1 MLLIDGLGLGVNWQ
15 RFLSETLN
23 PIVAPPPPPPPPP
36 KKDDPAA
43 GPANPSAAPPIPVT
57 ASLATDPSKPTNAEI
72 QSATS
77 LIQSMAAQYT
87 APPPDITVEND
98 KTRAVQKAIQ
108 DAQTKYD
115 NASQTLQ
122 GAQNVLHLVNRDP
135 ESTADDRKT
144 AQADYAK
151 ARTTAD
157 TAQRELNVT
166 TDAGYMILYG
176 EQANADMPAGMKID
190 DSGKVTDPGDAQHAA
205 DQQFKTLLDAFPDH
219 ANDPNWVPQPGD
231 CKNPLQI
238 RLYDNWQTASAKA
251 AVGAS
256 KYFAD
261 VANSN
266 LAYTQFQSYLAD
278 PDYKAALDAGVG
290 RLNDALQPL
299 ELQVTMPDAPA
310 SQDAAQQAVT
320 SAAKDA
326 NYADAAYGAANDS
339 LALTNAQQRYDS
351 ASGKEGPTVVVANEV
366 SDAKT
371 ALARAQTAANTSGGY
386 LQMLSAQRQ
395 VDTLQ
400 ADYTKKQDASSAW
413 HKDNPH
419 AMIKDPQ
426 VDLDLGDAYAKL
438 DQAKQQASIAHD
450 GFVVAYGASLAQQYD
465 DQASQLK
472 ARVNAQ
478 SIFTKPT
485 LQTPLLTPSLSTANG
500 LPGVPASSLSTATSA
515 APTGTPTLP
524 SASPQA
530 SPTLPGSNGAS
541 SLPAS
546 PLLDRPFLLPQSS
559 GPTAAQ
565 AGPTMLDVKRMQ
577 TVAGAIRAAD
587 SRMSDSVNERA
598 TQLALSQ
605 AHIKQTQAKSTLESV
620 QKKYDDWA
628 AANPPPMRFRTVS
641 GDDMIP
647 APSAPRPNLY
657 QDELDKAKAAVT
669 QADNAVQ
676 RLQLLSETSHQQVLM
691 DGFDAGLDERLRY
704 AAPGSDA
711 ENDYKKAL
719 HDFYEAH
726 RGELSNSLLDA
737 ASASTN
743 NGGTIAFG
751 KLTDNAQR
759 NLIGVALGMQPDVQ
773 NDAASSDGSDP
784 VSPTKDD
791 VARYTDKDKLKTIN
805 SVRDKLL
812 SIGGGA
818 TTQVSVLPMVYA
830 AKDAGMTTSALFK
843 VSGKDGTQYVDETA
857 SNYDD
862 INDYIDNNELSTDG
876 TVDIATGHNADGTL
890 QLVSKAAHHESG
902 FDSFLNTLTST
913 GLNIGMMVGGM
924 ALEGLGTLLDGTG
937 IGAIVGVP
945 LNILGA
951 GMMYTAIGATM
962 TSAGLDLANRADHGR
977 SLNPFTDPGARADF
991 INLVPMGAAGAAKL
1005 AGSKLFTRAVTA
1017 LTRTPKV
1024 ASVLATG
1031 ARTTAVVTGVGGAVE
1046 AFGEAGYEYFV
1057 TGDKKAAGEQLK
1069 SGITNVALMAAGGL
1083 KERAVTSVRTRIGQP
1098 VPIRGAD
1105 GKTVSVDSQ
1114 TIGRILNSGDASSL
1128 AAGRTRVTLDGEA
1141 VKVSPDGTLRVGDKV
1156 LTYDNTPIRVLDRAS
1171 AKRLPPGKSVVLG
1184 EDGTLSVVSVSPK
1197 AWTNGTR
1204 VDDVAGTGERMSFG
1218 PDGEMSVTPKIV
1230 AKTPLDVLQHVLD
1243 QASDAYRQTVAGAQA
1258 PRRLAQTAAEGEA
1271 ASVSADARSTRR
1283 TSEEHARVQQ
1293 QRDETDAES
1302 STTASTNRRSADTQS
1317 MRWRPVAADE
1327 PAGPGTR
1334 AKPDGTP
1341 PRVNAKVVDLTDDA
1355 PVARAAT
1362 SDPAGIAVPRGPNAE
1377 PMEIG
1382 DRTVYVVRSGAT
1394 PDAPGARPSSPR
1406 PQDLA
1411 EPVIVVAGEHD
1422 AALAPELA
1430 NRWQKPVYAAAPDA
1444 FGADGQLRAGA
1455 RVLRFD
1461 PAPETVAAHEA
1472 GLPAG
1477 IAPDEAPPAAP
1488 RAAADD
1494 TVIVLAG
1501 KRGPNEPAMP
1511 RTAAPP
1517 EPVNALD
1524 GVFSAPNRVLVLV
1537 KPEHAGTP
1545 ERMAE
1550 RETAAANR
1558 GARALDDADGQADR
1572 APTGGERRTAA
1583 NDDIG
1588 LAAAHP
1594 ETTETAPPD
1603 AGAAKPGWVTRM
1615 QMRFGGAALPEAA
1628 QALAMQSGTLATQ
1641 LRMLQDAGWRVTLGK
1656 RGGGSR
1662 IDPRKRRVTIDG
1674 ALQHPGSI
1682 TYTLAHEAR
1691 HAVEAMAGVLNLDY
1705 GNRSRFTRK
1714 ALEAEARAQIN
1725 AFEARYEIELA
1736 GGGDIA
1742 AHVRLP
1748 DAIEREGAAWRAPS
1762 RDYAGTVGR
1771 LVDAF
1776 ADAPVSGRD
1785 GETYR
1790 DFYDDVWSR
1799 QKRRGGIPR
1808 RMPAPQTHETGDV
1821 PHGVRS
1827 FDERVAWSR
1836 AHAEYA
1842 SPFGDGPVPAAADLQ
1857 AARSRHFTM
1866 LEDEGV
1872 LMLHADTLPDGTL
1885 LAGGR
1890 PAGVHEYAL
1899 DQAPSFLVKDGY
1911 SIVLSAKHGGEA
1923 AAAGLANLWQRPVYA
1938 PPPHAVGEHAAL
1950 LDTGAFRRYDPAPA
1964 APHDLGQLAAD
1975 AEGVH
1980 LESNPAARIDVERHV
1995 GELLGAGAEKT
2006 VFALG
2011 HDAALAVYDNG
2022 PHTSEARQIE
2032 AAIDESI
2039 ALDDLASYGLKTVTM
2054 DGPFSALNRVAVLY
2068 RPLGVFHSFGFET
2081 GALPRVVSRAALEH
2095 IRQIREVVE
2104 RTGIGFDLQG
2114 LFTRGGDFLLSD
2126 PGAIGM
2132 GAGEHFTTLQRLA
2145 VIERALTQGLE
2156 RGHVELAH
2164 PRLAET
2170 PPPDAFV
2177 QKPSVITRVRM
2188 RFGGAPLPK
2197 EAYRLIDAS
2206 SLLSQQLRLGADAGW
2221 KVVRGKPGGGSK
2233 IDTRRRRVTIDGG
2246 LQSTGSM
2253 VYVLAHEARH
2263 ALEAATGT
2271 LGLDYGST
2279 QRYVR
2284 SALLAEARAQ
2294 VNAFAVRDEIR
2305 ANLGID
2311 IGRHVALPDAIANEY
2326 GRARAG
2332 DAASLAR
2339 LADAFE
2345 HSPTSLDGG
2354 VTYGELYRRQA
2365 QAAQRA
2371 GVTMPAP
2378 RETAATLAEE
2388 TAWSRARAVKASPFD
2403 GKPVAGVDALTLD
2416 RSGPLSYDRD
2426 GRIVIVHGVTD
2437 AQGRLVDPDGRPY
2450 TPVEVTLAH
2459 RSVLGLPGSSVILSA
2474 RNGRDAAAWL
2484 ANVWQRPVYAPPTI
2498 AVGLGAEARLSHT
2511 NAWLR
2516 YDPAPHQRP
2525 DLGALDVDGNGVH
2538 ASGDPAARVPVE
2550 RFTGAA
2556 TGAGIEKTVFEL
2568 GRRNAIGLYEGTDN
2582 RAILGHIESIRLEQ
2596 EGLAALRAH
2605 GLRTL
2610 TVGGPF
2616 AAFDRVAVMY
2626 APFASLSSHDVM
2638 AGMLPSRVT
2647 RDAFAQLDRARD
2659 ITAQH
2664 RLYYDFEGVFDA
2676 HGDFYL
2682 SDPSTVMTDA
2692 PKLNVEGI
2700 VREIGTLR
2708 VMLEDGIARGAIEL
2722 AHPGITEHLPPDAF
2736 VQKPSVITRIRM
2748 RFGGAP
2754 LPKAAH
2760 ALVDRSSLLR
2770 QQVALAG
2777 EAGWKI
2783 VVGRPGRGSRI
2794 DTAKQRIVLDGQFHG
2809 AGTLVY
2815 TLAHEAQHA
2824 VETITRR
2831 LALDRSSPDALTD
2844 SALMAEARAQAN
2856 AFAVRREILDDG
2868 GIDIARDARLPDTIA
2883 READHVMP
2891 GDEAGLRRLA
2901 TAFGDVAPSVPGH
2914 ATYRAY
2920 YASQADAMH
2929 ALGVPREM
2937 PAPAPQPGS
2946 NAPVPAAAADAARRQ
2961 HALDHLA
2968 SHGKRDLIRIDG
2980 SQLASLQQMKD
2991 AFGTNAHVLIAEHE
3005 ARPDASI
3012 DARHAQPKFVASM
3025 RTDEHGT
3032 FVDKASADPAVS
3044 IPDAVYRA
3052 LKDNGSAER
3061 ADVDFY
3067 VSPVPLAE
3075 LREYGGAARITARSD
3090 GRTWEAEQAAAT
3102 PDADVVTTLKS
3113 LADAPRFRRPKQAAK
3128 AAGDGATLYAIDK
3141 ETGKVLG
3148 YATRN
3153 AAHDWTYHESTSL
3166 GDATIAPRDLGA
3178 AFRRRARNLSGG
3190 RRGVRFVVTD
3200 VAHDTV
3206 ERYGG
3211 FAPAEMRKALGDEK
3225 PPTQKL
3231 GTRVQRGLAKA
3242 DPGVR
3247 RKIAEIEGADSP
3259 FLPPKLVPD
3268 SKQLAIDFSGAN
3280 TLHLM
3285 RALELKALGG
3295 DHYVYVYET
3304 DHPVAES
3311 LHTRRG
3317 IIAIHDGNALWYD
3330 NAEQLR
3336 DHPDAGR
3343 PLDEMP
3349 LGRGP
3354 FGANQHFLLSTLA
3367 PEAFDPRATATQKAA
3382 LAQRLTQLLDEKSY
3396 FDALPQKFDLATR
3409 WIRTQIAGQIDRV
3422 KAAQAD
3428 LAAAQQAA
3436 QPAGGGASGATGPA
3450 SRVRNALRGK
3460 GGRRNRRAANAANAS
3475 NAPKPP
3481 KTPAAKPLTLRPYQP
3496 SLGSSTVAEW
3506 VMRYGAAKV
3515 ADWFPTIDRVKAV
3528 TARKNQPDAGGLAL
3542 TDEPQTILADAP
3554 MLKALGIPIG
3564 LAREVSSMPSRGPV
3578 ADPGGDH
3585 NRFVKWMQAY
3595 ATRHSAARMI
3605 DKRAIQAFVRAPA
3618 EIQDRVALMA
3628 RAFNL
3633 RDDPALAVRYV
3644 EQYGGAMPVV
3654 SIPVDPHT
3662 LAAARGGKH
3671 DPAFIRR
3678 ARQFGSPIGARYNE
3692 ADATIT
3698 REAPDGTTRTL
3709 ELDDIAHLHKWLTAA
3724 SRHGFQLRL
3733 EAASGRPL
3741 VSADDRRTI
3750 AGTNDSYAE
3759 YTRLM
3764 TSFET
3769 WSHDHAGEPAPNVML
3784 SFHGWDAVLE
3794 PVPGAGHV
3802 ELLDAL
3808 LDRKAIDWLH
3818 VGLSYGTHGADFIAN
3833 QDLTRAL
3840 AERIVD
3846 YYQTDRH
3853 GKFARLH
3860 GADALTRVFEPV
3872 SPEAFANQQQ
3882 VLFAEIARIGK
3893 SKGLSDDALATL
3905 RGELYERNT
3914 TALVNQARKAT
3925 IEHAMTQWAS
3935 ADHPPATRTEKLAR
3949 RFGERWLAEAG
3960 GRAPARG
3967 TVVSTAD
3974 PAGPLPDSRA
3984 YWQSVVER
3992 EALKNDPSKPISVG
4006 RQIAA
4011 NPKQAKMIEELQ
4023 ALAQINAL
4031 RVHRPSFRKAE
4042 LWKSI
4047 GFSSLVTGAG
4057 ALVIADTL
4065 GATHVLRQDML
4076 SSATSSFLLGS
4087 RLGRVFQVMHQGAVR
4102 SLQAGD
4108 PKAAQAVLTRL
4119 EVTLSRQLRSGAH
4132 DYGQNR
4138 RAQLEQI
4145 SNEARTL
4152 AAQYVELNRVG
4163 LMSFDDATTHIKALA
4178 ADVLAQM
4185 QGTVGGTSLQQLHTG
4200 NPRHLFGIAGRAGA
4214 AITSTA
4220 TLAVGISG
4228 VVHAHGAFDLAYGSA
4243 AIASGAFGATYAGLV
4258 YTIGAHRVNADK
4270 RSRIVRFTDSA
4281 SDFMAVAY
4289 GGLGTG
4295 VQWSGGHYDLAIAT
4309 GVSTAL
4315 LLGGRLN
4322 THFPNA
4328 TPLIKKIPT
4337 AVVLIPVGAFA
4348 YKLIEGLLTTFFG
4361 SGSGS
4366 SNQSNSSNSSQ
4377 SNLAPG
4383 ASPSASASRS
4393 ASPSASAAP
4402 SASASASPS
4411 ASPAAPASPSAS
4423 ATPSTA
4429 QPSASPQ
4436 PYIVV
4441 AGDSLWVIADQHRQS
4456 LLDAAH
4462 VSRADQQA
4470 MTRGE
4475 QDTRAFNEILQL
4487 NPSVSRDPNRLSV
4500 GTPLIVG

>member
-23 PIVAPPPPPPPPP
+23 PVVAPPPPPPPPPP

-43 GPANPSAAPPIPVT
+43 GPANPAVSPPPIPVD
-57 ASLATDPSKPTNAEI
+57 ASLASDPSKPTNAEI
-72 QSATS
+72 SSATS
-77 LIQSMAAQYT
+77 LIRSMAAQYT
-87 APPPDITVEND
+87 APPPEITVEND

-115 NASQTLQ
+115 HASQTLQ
-122 GAQNVLHLVNRDP
+122 GAQNVLHLVSRDP

-151 ARTTAD
+151 ARTAAD

-190 DSGKVTDPGDAQHAA
+190 DSGNVTDAGDAQHAA
-205 DQQFKTLLDAFPDH
+205 DQQFKTLLAAFPDH
-219 ANDPNWVPQPGD
+219 ANDPKWVPQPSD

-238 RLYDNWQTASAKA
+238 RLYDDWQAASAKA

-256 KYFAD
+256 KYYAD

-290 RLNDALQPL
+290 RLNDALKPL
-299 ELQVTMPDAPA
+299 SLQVTMPERPDSA
-310 SQDAAQQAVT
+310 DAAQQAVT

-326 NYADAAYGAANDS
+326 NYANAAYAAANDNLT
-339 LALTNAQQRYDS
+339 LANAQLQYDS
-351 ASGKEGPTVVVANEV
+351 ASGKLGPTVISPGAVA
-366 SDAKT
+366 DAKT
-371 ALARAQTAANTSGGY
+371 AVARAQTAANTSGGY

-400 ADYTKKQDASSAW
+400 ADYTKKQDASNAW
-413 HKDNPH
+413 HKANPH

-426 VDLDLGDAYAKL
+426 VDLDLGEAYAKL
-438 DQAKQQASIAHD
+438 YQAQQQADIAHD
-450 GFVVAYGASLAQQYD
+450 GFVAAYGATLAQQYD

-472 ARVNAQ
+472 SQVNAQ
-478 SIFTKPT
+478 SPLLKPSGGQP
-485 LQTPLLTPSLSTANG
+485 LLLTP
-500 LPGVPASSLSTATSA
+500 LPSNA
-515 APTGTPTLP
+515 AGTPTLTP
-524 SASPQA
+524 G
-530 SPTLPGSNGAS
+530 SPTSANG
-541 SLPAS
+541 AS
-546 PLLDRPFLLPQSS
+546 PLLSSPLASSPFLLPQSAHTPAA
-559 GPTAAQ
+559 PT
-565 AGPTMLDVKRMQ
+565 GPTMLDVKRMQ
-577 TVAGAIRAAD
+577 MVAGAVRAAD
-587 SRMSDSVNERA
+587 ARLSDAVNERA
-598 TQLALSQ
+598 TNAALAQ
-605 AHIKQTQAKSTLESV
+605 ARTQQSQAKSTLASV
-620 QKKYDDWA
+620 QQQYDDWA
-628 AANPPPMRFRTVS
+628 AAHPAPTRFRTMHD
-641 GDDMIP
+641 GDMIP
-647 APSAPRPNLY
+647 LPTVRPHNPY
-657 QDELDKAKAAVT
+657 QDQLDHAKAAVT

-691 DGFDAGLDERLRY
+691 DRFDAGLDERLRY

-737 ASASTN
+737 ASASTQ
-743 NGGTIAFG
+743 NGNTIAFG
-751 KLTDNAQR
+751 KLTGNEQR
-759 NLIGVALGMQPDVQ
+759 NLIGVALGIPPDVPG
-773 NDAASSDGSDP
+773 DPSSAGADP
-784 VSPTKDD
+784 VSPANDD
-791 VARYTDKDKLKTIN
+791 VARFTDKDKLKTID
-805 SVRDKLL
+805 SLRDKLL
-812 SIGGGA
+812 SIGGGGD
-818 TTQVSVLPMVYA
+818 TRVNVLPMVYA

-843 VSGKDGTQYVDETA
+843 VTGKDGSTQYVDETG
-857 SNYDD
+857 STYSDIDD
-862 INDYIDNNELSTDG
+862 YLDNNELSSDG

-890 QLVSKAAHHESG
+890 KLVSKTAHHESG
-902 FDSFLNTLTST
+902 FDRFLNTLTST

-924 ALEGLGTLLDGTG
+924 ALEGIGTLLDGTG
-937 IGAIVGVP
+937 IGAVVGVP

-962 TSAGLDLANRADHGR
+962 TSAGLDLATRAQHGR
-977 SLNPFTDPGARADF
+977 SINPFTDAGARADF

-1005 AGSKLFTRAVTA
+1005 AGSKLFTRAVTT

-1046 AFGEAGYEYFV
+1046 AFGEAGVDYLRGNHE
-1057 TGDKKAAGEQLK
+1057 AAGEELK
-1069 SGITNVALMAAGGL
+1069 AGITNVALMAAGGL
-1083 KERAVTSVRTRIGQP
+1083 KERAVTSVRTRTGRP
-1098 VPIRGAD
+1098 VPIRGTD
-1105 GKTVSVDSQ
+1105 GKTVAVDNQ
-1114 TIGRILNSGDASSL
+1114 TIGRILNQGDASSL
-1128 AAGRTRVTLDGEA
+1128 AAGRTRVTLDGQT

-1156 LTYDNTPIRVLDRAS
+1156 LTYENKPIRVLDRAS
-1171 AKRLPPGKSVVLG
+1171 ARRLPPGESVVLG
-1184 EDGTLSVVSVSPK
+1184 NDGTLSVVSVSPK

-1204 VDDVAGTGERMSFG
+1204 IDKTTVTGERMSFG
-1218 PDGEMSVTPKIV
+1218 ADGELSVTPKIV
-1230 AKTPLDVLQHVLD
+1230 AKTPLDILDHVLD
-1243 QASDAYRQTVAGAQA
+1243 QATDAYRRSTAAQQA
-1258 PRRLAQTAAEGEA
+1258 PSRLAQTAAESET
-1271 ASVSADARSTRR
+1271 ASASTNARSTRR
-1283 TSEEHARVQQ
+1283 TSEERARVQQ
-1293 QRDETDAES
+1293 QRDEADAQRSES
-1302 STTASTNRRSADTQS
+1302 TRANRRSADAQS
-1317 MRWRPVAADE
+1317 MRWRPVDTAE
-1327 PAGPGTR
+1327 PAGAGARPQ
-1334 AKPDGTP
+1334 PDGAP
-1341 PRVNAKVVDLTDDA
+1341 PRTNPKVVNLAEHA
-1355 PVARAAT
+1355 PAARAAT
-1362 SDPAGIAVPRGPNAE
+1362 TDPAGIPLPRGPRAE
-1377 PMEIG
+1377 PIQVG
-1382 DRTVYVVRSGAT
+1382 DRTVYVIRSS
-1394 PDAPGARPSSPR
+1394 DAPDSPAARTSAPR
-1406 PQDLA
+1406 PENLD

-1422 AALAPELA
+1422 ATLAPELA
-1430 NRWQKPVYAAAPDA
+1430 NRWQKPVYSAAPDA
-1444 FGADGQLRAGA
+1444 FGADGRLRADA

-1461 PAPETVAAHEA
+1461 PAPDAAVATEA

-1477 IAPDEAPPAAP
+1477 IAPDEAAPAAP
-1488 RAAADD
+1488 HPAAADD

-1511 RTAAPP
+1511 RPAAASQ
-1517 EPVNALD
+1517 PVSALD

-1537 KPEHAGTP
+1537 KPERTGAP
-1545 ERMAE
+1545 ERTAEPAAE
-1550 RETAAANR
+1550 RDTSAAGR
-1558 GARALDDADGQADR
+1558 TARAADGADVSDAGPAR
-1572 APTGGERRTAA
+1572 GGGAHRSAA

-1594 ETTETAPPD
+1594 ETTETAPAD
-1603 AGAAKPGWVTRM
+1603 HAASTPGWVARM
-1615 QMRFGGAALPEAA
+1615 QMRFGGAPLPEAA
-1628 QALAMQSGTLATQ
+1628 QALAMQSDTLATQ
-1641 LRMLQDAGWRVTLGK
+1641 LRMLKDAGWRVTLGK

-1674 ALQHPGSI
+1674 DLQHPGSI

-1691 HAVEAMAGVLNLDY
+1691 HAVEAMAGVLDLDY
-1705 GNRSRFTRK
+1705 GSRSRFTRK

-1725 AFEARYEIELA
+1725 AFEARYEIQLA

-1762 RDYAGTVGR
+1762 HDYAGTVDR

-1785 GETYR
+1785 GERYR
-1790 DFYDDVWSR
+1790 DFYHDVWAR

-1808 RMPAPQTHETGDV
+1808 RMPAPHAHEAAGA
-1821 PHGVRS
+1821 PRGVRS
-1827 FDERVAWSR
+1827 FDDRVAWSR
-1836 AHAEYA
+1836 AHAEVA
-1842 SPFGDGPVPAAADLQ
+1842 SPYRAGERPDAAEL
-1857 AARSRHFTM
+1857 AAERTRHFT
-1866 LEDEGV
+1866 LDPERRV
-1872 LMLHADTLPDGTL
+1872 VVLHADTRADGAL
-1885 LAGGR
+1885 LADGR
-1890 PAGVHEYAL
+1890 PVGAHEYAL
-1899 DQAPSFLVKDGY
+1899 DVAPRFAIRDGY
-1911 SIVLSAKHGGEA
+1911 SIVLSAQHGGEA
-1923 AAAGLANLWQRPVYA
+1923 HAAQLANVWRRPVYA
-1938 PPPHAVGEHAAL
+1938 APPHAVGPNAAL
-1950 LDTGAFRRYDPAPA
+1950 LDTGMFRRVDPAPA
-1964 APHDLGQLAAD
+1964 APHDIGSLRADPLGVYAD
-1975 AEGVH
+1975 GDRT
-1980 LESNPAARIDVERHV
+1980 ARVDVARTV
-1995 GELLGAGAEKT
+1995 GELLGTGDDKT

-2011 HDAALAVYDNG
+2011 HDAALGVYDPN
-2022 PHTSEARQIE
+2022 PHRGAPDPVR
-2032 AAIDESI
+2032 AALDERV
-2039 ALDDLASYGLKTVTM
+2039 ALDDLRAYGLRTVTM
-2054 DGPFSALNRVAVLY
+2054 SGPFSALGRVGVLY
-2068 RPLGVFHSFGFET
+2068 RPLGVLHSGAMRDT
-2081 GALPRVVSRAALEH
+2081 GALPRVVTRAALEH
-2095 IRQIREVVE
+2095 VQRIREVVE
-2104 RTGIGFDLQG
+2104 REGLAFDLQG
-2114 LFTRGGDFLLSD
+2114 LFTRDGDFLLSD
-2126 PGAIGM
+2126 PGALSREP
-2132 GAGEHFTTLQRLA
+2132 AAHRDTLAKLA
-2145 VIERALTQGLE
+2145 DIERALAHGLE
-2156 RGHVELAH
+2156 RHDIELAH
-2164 PRLAET
+2164 PRLSET
-2170 PPPDAFV
+2170 PAPDAFV
-2177 QKPSVITRVRM
+2177 QKPSAITRIRM

-2206 SLLSQQLRLGADAGW
+2206 SLLSQQLRLGGDAGW
-2221 KVVRGKPGGGSK
+2221 KVVRGKPGDGSK
-2233 IDTRRRRVTIDGG
+2233 IDTRRRRITIDGG
-2246 LQSTGSM
+2246 LQSAGSM

-2263 ALEAATGT
+2263 AVEAATGT

-2279 QRYVR
+2279 QRYVQT
-2284 SALLAEARAQ
+2284 ALLAEARAQ
-2294 VNAFAVRDEIR
+2294 LNAFAVRDEIR
-2305 ANLGID
+2305 AGLGVD
-2311 IGRHVALPDAIANEY
+2311 IGRHVALPDAIASEY
-2326 GRARAG
+2326 GRAQPG
-2332 DAASLAR
+2332 DAASIAR
-2339 LADAFE
+2339 LARAFE
-2345 HSPTSLDGG
+2345 HAPTSLEGG
-2354 VTYGELYRRQA
+2354 ITYGDLYRRHA
-2365 QAAQRA
+2365 QAAQR
-2371 GVTMPAP
+2371 GDVTLAAPA
-2378 RETAATLAEE
+2378 RDTATTLAEE
-2388 TAWSRARAVKASPFD
+2388 TAWSRARPVKASPFD
-2403 GKPVAGVDALTLD
+2403 GRRATGVGDLRLE
-2416 RSGPLSYDRD
+2416 RSGTLSYDRD
-2426 GRIVIVHGVTD
+2426 AGIVIVHGVTD

-2459 RSVLGLPGSSVILSA
+2459 RSVLGLPGSAVILSA

-2498 AVGLGAEARLSHT
+2498 AVGHGAQAPLAHT

-2516 YDPAPHQRP
+2516 YDPAPHERP
-2525 DLGALDVDGNGVH
+2525 DLGALDVDANGVH
-2538 ASGDPAARVPVE
+2538 AAGDPAARVPVE
-2550 RFTGAA
+2550 RYTGAA

-2626 APFASLSSHDVM
+2626 TPFASLSSHDVM
-2638 AGMLPSRVT
+2638 GGVLPARVT
-2647 RDAFAQLDRARD
+2647 RDAFAQLDRARE
-2659 ITAQH
+2659 ITARH

-2676 HGDFYL
+2676 RGDFYL

-2692 PKLNVEGI
+2692 PKQYVEGI
-2700 VREIGTLR
+2700 VREIGALR
-2708 VMLEDGIARGAIEL
+2708 TTLEDGIGRGAIEL
-2722 AHPGITEHLPPDAF
+2722 AHPAVAEHLPPDAF
-2736 VQKPSVITRIRM
+2736 VQKPSAITRVRM

-2754 LPKAAH
+2754 LPKSAH
-2760 ALVDRSSLLR
+2760 ALIDRSSLLR
-2770 QQVALAG
+2770 QQVAFADA
-2777 EAGWKI
+2777 AGWKV

-2794 DTAKQRIVLDGQFHG
+2794 DTAKQRIVLDGRLYG
-2809 AGTLVY
+2809 TGTLVY

-2824 VETITRR
+2824 VEVLTHR
-2831 LALDRSSPDALTD
+2831 LALDRSSPDALTG
-2844 SALMAEARAQAN
+2844 SALLAEARAQAN
-2856 AFAVRREILDDG
+2856 AFAVRREILDDA
-2868 GIDIARDARLPDTIA
+2868 GIDIAKDAQLPDAIA
-2883 READHVMP
+2883 READRVTP
-2891 GDEAGLRRLA
+2891 DDAAGLQRLA
-2901 TAFGDVAPSVPGH
+2901 AAFGDATPSVPGH

-2920 YASQADAMH
+2920 YASQADAVRAH
-2929 ALGVPREM
+2929 GAPREI
-2937 PAPAPQPGS
+2937 PAPAGQPAS
-2946 NAPVPAAAADAARRQ
+2946 NAPVPARAATPEAAAEQ

-2980 SQLASLQQMKD
+2980 AQLASLEQMKE
-2991 AFGTNAHVLIAEHE
+2991 AFGTNAHVLIATHE
-3005 ARPDASI
+3005 QRPDDAI
-3012 DARHAQPKFVASM
+3012 DARHPQPKFVASL
-3025 RTDEHGT
+3025 RTDENGA
-3032 FVDKASADPAVS
+3032 FVDKTSAHPGVA
-3044 IPDAVYRA
+3044 IPQDVYRA
-3052 LKDNGSAER
+3052 LKDNGAEQR
-3061 ADVDFY
+3061 AGVDFY
-3067 VSPVPLAE
+3067 LSPVPLSE
-3075 LREYGGAARITARSD
+3075 LRDYGGAARITARSD
-3090 GRTWEAEQAAAT
+3090 GRTWEAEPAADG
-3102 PDADVVTTLKS
+3102 PHADVVATLKS
-3113 LADAPRFRRPKQAAK
+3113 LADARRYRRPKQAAH
-3128 AAGDGATLYAIDK
+3128 AAGDGATLYAIEK
-3141 ETGKVLG
+3141 KTGKVLG

-3153 AAHDWTYHESTSL
+3153 AAHDWTYHETTSL
-3166 GDATIAPRDLGA
+3166 GDATIEPRDLGA

-3200 VAHDTV
+3200 VAHDVV

-3225 PPTQKL
+3225 PPMQKL
-3231 GTRVQRGLAKA
+3231 GTRVQRGLAQV

-3247 RKIAEIEGADSP
+3247 RKIAEIERNDSP

-3268 SKQLAIDFSGAN
+3268 TDALAIDFSGAN

-3285 RALELKALGG
+3285 RALELNAIRG
-3295 DHYVYVYET
+3295 DYYVYVYET

-3317 IIAIHDGNALWYD
+3317 IIAIRDGNARWFD
-3330 NAEQLR
+3330 DVEQLR
-3336 DHPDAGR
+3336 DPQHDGR
-3343 PLDEMP
+3343 PLDQMP

-3354 FGANQHFLLSTLA
+3354 FGANQHFLLSRLA
-3367 PEAFDPRATATQKAA
+3367 PDAFEPRATATQKAA
-3382 LAQRLTQLLDEKSY
+3382 LAQRLAQLNEEKSY

-3422 KAAQAD
+3422 KAVQAD

-3436 QPAGGGASGATGPA
+3436 RQAAQPDPGGAGNNAMN
-3450 SRVRNALRGK
+3450 RVRNAMRGK
-3460 GGRRNRRAANAANAS
+3460 GRRGRGANPPRQKP
-3475 NAPKPP
+3475 PKAP
-3481 KTPAAKPLTLRPYQP
+3481 KTPAPEPLALRPYQP

-3506 VMRYGAAKV
+3506 VMRYGDAKV
-3515 ADWFPTIDRVKAV
+3515 SDWFPTVEHAKAV
-3528 TARKNQPDAGGLAL
+3528 VERKDLPDGGGLVL
-3542 TDEPQTILADAP
+3542 GDPPQTILADAP
-3554 MLKALGIPIG
+3554 MLKALGVN
-3564 LAREVSSMPSRGPV
+3564 LRFAREVSSMPSRGPV
-3578 ADPGGDH
+3578 ADPGGRH
-3585 NRFVKWMQAY
+3585 NRFVKWMQEY

-3605 DKRAIQAFVRAPA
+3605 DKRAIHAFVREPA
-3618 EIQDRVALMA
+3618 AFQDRVAPMA

-3678 ARQFGSPIGARYNE
+3678 ARRFGSPIGARYNE

-3698 REAPDGTTRTL
+3698 RKMPDGTTRTL
-3709 ELDDIAHLHKWLTAA
+3709 ELDDVAHLHKWLTAS
-3724 SRHGFQLRL
+3724 SRYGFQLRL

-3759 YTRLM
+3759 YARIM

-3769 WSHDHAGEPAPNVML
+3769 WAHDHAGEPAPNVML

-3808 LDRKAIDWLH
+3808 LDRKALDWVH

-3846 YYQTDRH
+3846 YYRTDH
-3853 GKFARLH
+3853 DGKFARLH
-3860 GADALTRVFEPV
+3860 GADALSRVFEPP

-3893 SKGLSDDALATL
+3893 SKGMSDDALATL
-3905 RGELYERNT
+3905 RSELYERNT

-3925 IEHAMTQWAS
+3925 IEHAMTQWTS
-3935 ADHPPATRTEKLAR
+3935 ADRPPATRTEKLAR
-3949 RFGERWLAEAG
+3949 RFGERWLDEHGAH
-3960 GRAPARG
+3960 APARKA
-3967 TVVSTAD
+3967 VMSKDD
-3974 PAGPLPDSRA
+3974 PEGPLASSRA

-3992 EALKNDPSKPISVG
+3992 EALANGPSKPISVG

-4011 NPKQAKMIEELQ
+4011 NPKQAKMIEEMQ
-4023 ALAQINAL
+4023 ALAQLNAL
-4031 RVHRPSFRKAE
+4031 RVHRPSFRRAE

-4047 GFSSLVTGAG
+4047 GFSSLVAGAG
-4057 ALVIADTL
+4057 GLVIADTL
-4065 GATHVLRQDML
+4065 GATHLLRQDML

-4108 PKAAQAVLTRL
+4108 PKAAQTVLTRL

-4132 DYGQNR
+4132 DYGRNR

-4152 AAQYVELNRVG
+4152 AAQYVELHRLG
-4163 LMSFDDATTHIKALA
+4163 LMSFDDATTHIKSLA

-4220 TLAVGISG
+4220 TLAVGISH

-4270 RSRIVRFTDSA
+4270 RSRVVRFTDSA

-4337 AVVLIPVGAFA
+4337 AVVLVPVGAFA
-4348 YKLIEGLLTTFFG
+4348 YKLIESVWTTFF
-4361 SGSGS
+4361 GSGS
-4366 SNQSNSSNSSQ
+4366 SNQSNQSNQSNGAQ
-4377 SNLAPG
+4377 SNLVPG
-4383 ASPSASASRS
+4383 APSSTAPSSP
-4393 ASPSASAAP
+4393 ASPPSSAAP
-4402 SASASASPS
+4402 PS
-4411 ASPAAPASPSAS
+4411 QPGSQQPPAQSQQP
-4423 ATPSTA
+4423 TP
-4429 QPSASPQ
+4429 QPTPQ

-4441 AGDSLWVIADQHRQS
+4441 EGDSLWVIADRHRQS

-4462 VSRADQQA
+4462 VSRADQHA
-4470 MTRGE
+4470 MTRDQ
-4475 QDTRAFNEILQL
+4475 QDARALTEILQL
-4487 NPSVSRDPNRLSV
+4487 NPNAARDPSHLPV
-4500 GTPLIVG
+4500 GMPLNVG

>member
-15 RFLSETLN
+15 RFLSDTLN
-23 PIVAPPPPPPPPP
+23 PVVAPPPPPPPPP

-43 GPANPSAAPPIPVT
+43 GPANPTAAPPIPVS

-72 QSATS
+72 TSATS

-151 ARTTAD
+151 ARTSAD

-205 DQQFKTLLDAFPDH
+205 DQQFKTLLAAFPDH
-219 ANDPNWVPQPGD
+219 ANDPNWVPQASD

-238 RLYDNWQTASAKA
+238 RLYDDWQTASAKA

-256 KYFAD
+256 KYYAD

-278 PDYKAALDAGVG
+278 PDYQAALDAGVG

-310 SQDAAQQAVT
+310 SRDDAQQAVT

-326 NYADAAYGAANDS
+326 NYANAAYGAANDS
-339 LALTNAQQRYDS
+339 LTLTNAQQQYDS
-351 ASGKEGPTVVVANEV
+351 ARGKEGPTVIVPNAV
-366 SDAKT
+366 SNAKT

-400 ADYTKKQDASSAW
+400 ADYTKKQDASTAW

-450 GFVVAYGASLAQQYD
+450 GFVAAYGATLAQQYD
-465 DQASQLK
+465 DQASQIK
-472 ARVNAQ
+472 ARVDAQ
-478 SIFTKPT
+478 SPLTKPT
-485 LQTPLLTPSLSTANG
+485 LPSLLLTPSLSTASG
-500 LPGVPASSLSTATSA
+500 LPPLPASSPSTAASA
-515 APTGTPTLP
+515 APTGTPALP
-524 SASPQA
+524 SASPLQA
-530 SPTLPGSNGAS
+530 PTLSSANGTS

-546 PLLDRPFLLPQSS
+546 PLLDSPFLLPQSAHPS
-559 GPTAAQ
+559 AAPT
-565 AGPTMLDVKRMQ
+565 GPTMLDVKRMQ
-577 TVAGAIRAAD
+577 VAAGAIRAAD
-587 SRMSDSVNERA
+587 SRLSDSVNERA
-598 TQLALSQ
+598 TQAALSQ
-605 AHIKQTQAKSTLESV
+605 ARIQQTQAKSTLASV
-620 QKKYDDWA
+620 QQQYDDWA
-628 AANPPPMRFRTVS
+628 AANPPPVRFRYVA

-647 APSAPRPNLY
+647 APSMPRPNLY
-657 QDELDKAKAAVT
+657 QDQLDKAKAAVT
-669 QADNAVQ
+669 QTDNAVQ

-691 DGFDAGLDERLRY
+691 DQFDAGLDERLRY
-704 AAPGSDA
+704 AASGSDA
-711 ENDYKKAL
+711 EKDYTKAL

-751 KLTDNAQR
+751 KLTDNEQR

-773 NDAASSDGSDP
+773 NDASSGDGSDA
-784 VSPTKDD
+784 VSPLKDD
-791 VARYTDKDKLKTIN
+791 VARFTDKDKLSTIN
-805 SVRDKLL
+805 GVRDKLL

-857 SNYDD
+857 STYDD
-862 INDYIDNNELSTDG
+862 INDYIDNNELSKDG

-890 QLVSKAAHHESG
+890 QLVSRAAHHESG

-962 TSAGLDLANRADHGR
+962 TSAGLDLANRAEHGR
-977 SLNPFTDPGARADF
+977 SLNPFTDAGARADF

-1046 AFGEAGYEYFV
+1046 AFGEAGYDYFV
-1057 TGDKKAAGEQLK
+1057 TGDKKAAGEELK
-1069 SGITNVALMAAGGL
+1069 SGLTNVALMAAGGL
-1083 KERAVTSVRTRIGQP
+1083 KERAVTSVRTRTGRP
-1098 VPIRGAD
+1098 VPIRGTD
-1105 GKTVSVDSQ
+1105 GKTVTVDSQ
-1114 TIGRILNSGDASSL
+1114 TIGRILNGADASSL

-1156 LTYDNTPIRVLDRAS
+1156 LTYDNKPIRVLDRAS
-1171 AKRLPPGKSVVLG
+1171 ARRLPPGESVVLG
-1184 EDGTLSVVSVSPK
+1184 EDGTLSVVSASPK
-1197 AWTNGTR
+1197 NWTNGTR
-1204 VDDVAGTGERMSFG
+1204 VDDVTGTGERMSFG
-1218 PDGEMSVTPKIV
+1218 PEGEMSVTPKIV
-1230 AKTPLDVLQHVLD
+1230 AKAPLDILQHVLD
-1243 QASDAYRQTVAGAQA
+1243 QASDAYRQTAASTQA
-1258 PRRLAQTAAEGEA
+1258 PRRLAQTAAEGET

-1283 TSEEHARVQQ
+1283 TSEARARVQQ
-1293 QRDETDAES
+1293 QRDETDAER

-1317 MRWRPVAADE
+1317 MRWRPVETDDAT
-1327 PAGPGTR
+1327 GPGTR
-1334 AKPDGTP
+1334 AKPDGAP
-1341 PRVNAKVVDLTDDA
+1341 PRVNAKVIDLADDA
-1355 PVARAAT
+1355 SAMRTAT
-1362 SDPAGIAVPRGPNAE
+1362 SDPAGIAVPRGPSAE
-1377 PMEIG
+1377 PMEVG

-1394 PDAPGARPSSPR
+1394 PDAPGARPSAPR
-1406 PQDLA
+1406 PQDLE

-1422 AALAPELA
+1422 AALAAELA

-1444 FGADGQLRAGA
+1444 FNADGQLHAQA

-1461 PAPETVAAHEA
+1461 PAPETAAANET

-1477 IAPDEAPPAAP
+1477 VAPDEASPSAP
-1488 RAAADD
+1488 RAAAADD

-1511 RTAAPP
+1511 RTAAPA

-1537 KPEHAGTP
+1537 KPDRSGAP
-1545 ERMAE
+1545 ERAAE
-1550 RETAAANR
+1550 RDTTAADR
-1558 GARALDDADGQADR
+1558 GPRAPGTADGKAARAPA
-1572 APTGGERRTAA
+1572 GGERRTAA

-1603 AGAAKPGWVTRM
+1603 HGASNPGWITRM

-1725 AFEARYEIELA
+1725 AFEARYEIQLA

-1762 RDYAGTVGR
+1762 HDYAGTVGR

-1776 ADAPVSGRD
+1776 ADSPVSGRD

-1808 RMPAPQTHETGDV
+1808 RMPAPQTRETGDA
-1821 PHGVRS
+1821 PRGVRS
-1827 FDERVAWSR
+1827 FDDRVAWSR

-1842 SPFGDGPVPAAADLQ
+1842 SPFGDGPVPAVADLQ

-1866 LEDEGV
+1866 LQDEGV

-1899 DQAPSFLVKDGY
+1899 DQAPAFLVQDGY
-1911 SIVLSAKHGGEA
+1911 SIVLSAKHGGDA
-1923 AAAGLANLWQRPVYA
+1923 AAAQLANLWQRPVYA
-1938 PPPHAVGEHAAL
+1938 PPAHAVGERAAL
-1950 LDTGAFRRYDPAPA
+1950 LDTGVFRRYDPAPA
-1964 APHDLGQLAAD
+1964 APHDLGPLAAD

-1980 LESNPAARIDVERHV
+1980 VEGSPAARIDVERHV
-1995 GELLGAGAEKT
+1995 GELLGSGGEKT

-2011 HDAALAVYDNG
+2011 HDAALAVYDTG
-2022 PHTSEARQIE
+2022 PHTSEGRQIE

-2054 DGPFSALNRVAVLY
+2054 NGPFSALNRVAVLY

-2095 IRQIREVVE
+2095 IRQIRDVVE
-2104 RTGIGFDLQG
+2104 STGIGFDLQG
-2114 LFTRGGDFLLSD
+2114 MFTRDGDFLLSD
-2126 PGAIGM
+2126 PGPIGM
-2132 GAGEHFTTLQRLA
+2132 GAGEHFTALQRLA

-2156 RGHVELAH
+2156 RGNIELAH

-2170 PPPDAFV
+2170 PAPDAFV

-2206 SLLSQQLRLGADAGW
+2206 SLLSQQLRLGGEAGW

-2246 LQSTGSM
+2246 LQSAGSM

-2263 ALEAATGT
+2263 AVEAATGT

-2311 IGRHVALPDAIANEY
+2311 IGSHVALPDAIANEY

-2332 DAASLAR
+2332 DAASIAR

-2345 HSPTSLDGG
+2345 HAPTSLDGG

-2378 RETAATLAEE
+2378 ARDTAATLADE
-2388 TAWSRARAVKASPFD
+2388 TAWSRARPVKASPFD
-2403 GKPVAGVDALTLD
+2403 GKAAAGVDALTLD

-2426 GRIVIVHGVTD
+2426 GGIVIVHGVTD
-2437 AQGRLVDPDGRPY
+2437 AQGRLVDPDGKPY

-2484 ANVWQRPVYAPPTI
+2484 ANIWQRPVYAPPTI
-2498 AVGLGAEARLSHT
+2498 AVGFGAEARLGHT

-2525 DLGALDVDGNGVH
+2525 DLGPLDVDGNGVH
-2538 ASGDPAARVPVE
+2538 ASGDPGARLPVE

-2568 GRRNAIGLYEGTDN
+2568 GRRNAIGLYQGTDN

-2638 AGMLPSRVT
+2638 AGVLPSRVT

-2676 HGDFYL
+2676 RGDFYL
-2682 SDPSTVMTDA
+2682 SDPSTVMADA

-2760 ALVDRSSLLR
+2760 ALVDRSNLLR
-2770 QQVALAG
+2770 QQLALAD
-2777 EAGWKI
+2777 EAGWKV
-2783 VVGRPGRGSRI
+2783 VVGRAGRGSRI

-2809 AGTLVY
+2809 TGTLVY

-2824 VETITRR
+2824 VETITHR
-2831 LALDRSSPDALTD
+2831 LGLDRSSPEALTD

-2856 AFAVRREILDDG
+2856 AFAVRREILDDA
-2868 GIDIARDARLPDTIA
+2868 GIDIAKDARLPDAIA
-2883 READHVMP
+2883 READRVTP
-2891 GDEAGLRRLA
+2891 GDETGLRRLA
-2901 TAFGDVAPSVPGH
+2901 AAFGDVAPSVPGH
-2914 ATYRAY
+2914 ATYRTY
-2920 YASQADAMH
+2920 YASQADTMH
-2929 ALGVPREM
+2929 ASGMPREM
-2937 PAPAPQPGS
+2937 PAPAPQPAS
-2946 NAPVPAAAADAARRQ
+2946 NAPVPAATPDAASRQ

-2980 SQLASLQQMKD
+2980 SQLASLAQMKD
-2991 AFGTNAHVLIAEHE
+2991 AFGTNAYVLIAEHE
-3005 ARPDASI
+3005 QRPADAVDAS
-3012 DARHAQPKFVASM
+3012 HPQPKFVASL
-3025 RTDEHGT
+3025 RTDENGT
-3032 FVDKASADPAVS
+3032 FVDKASADPAVP
-3044 IPDAVYRA
+3044 IRDEVYRA
-3052 LKDNGSAER
+3052 LKDNGTAER

-3090 GRTWEAEQAAAT
+3090 GRAWEAEQAAAA
-3102 PDADVVTTLKS
+3102 PDANVVTTLKS
-3113 LADAPRFRRPKQAAK
+3113 LVDAPRFRRPKQAAK

-3141 ETGKVLG
+3141 KTGKVLG
-3148 YATRN
+3148 YATRD

-3166 GDATIAPRDLGA
+3166 GDATIAPRELGA
-3178 AFRRRARNLSGG
+3178 AFRRRARDLSGG

-3225 PPTQKL
+3225 APVQKL

-3268 SKQLAIDFSGAN
+3268 SEQLAVDFSGAN

-3285 RALELKALGG
+3285 RALELKAIPG

-3317 IIAIHDGNALWYD
+3317 IIAIHDGNARWYD
-3330 NAEQLR
+3330 DAEQLR

-3354 FGANQHFLLSTLA
+3354 FGANQHFLLSTLK
-3367 PEAFDPRATATQKAA
+3367 PEAFDPRAIATQKAA
-3382 LAQRLTQLLDEKSY
+3382 LAQRLAQLLDEKSY

-3436 QPAGGGASGATGPA
+3436 RQAAQPAAGGAATGPA
-3450 SRVRNALRGK
+3450 GRMRNAIRGK
-3460 GGRRNRRAANAANAS
+3460 GGRLRGRRAANRAANTPAT
-3475 NAPKPP
+3475 PKAP

-3515 ADWFPTIDRVKAV
+3515 SEWFPTVERVKAV
-3528 TARKNQPDAGGLAL
+3528 AARKRQPDAGGLAL
-3542 TDEPQTILADAP
+3542 NDEPQTILADAP
-3554 MLKALGIPIG
+3554 MWKALGNRIG

-3578 ADPGGDH
+3578 ADPAGDH

-3605 DKRAIQAFVRAPA
+3605 DKRVIQAFVRAPA
-3618 EIQDRVALMA
+3618 EIQDRVAPMA

-3633 RDDPALAVRYV
+3633 RDDPALAVRQI

-3709 ELDDIAHLHKWLTAA
+3709 ELDDVAHLHQWLTAS
-3724 SRHGFQLRL
+3724 SRYGFQLRL

-3741 VSADDRRTI
+3741 VSAEDRRTI

-3759 YTRLM
+3759 YARLM

-3818 VGLSYGTHGADFIAN
+3818 VGLSYGTHGADFVAN

-3846 YYQTDRH
+3846 YYQTDH
-3853 GKFARLH
+3853 DGKFARLH

-3882 VLFAEIARIGK
+3882 VLFAEISRIGK
-3893 SKGLSDDALATL
+3893 SKGLSDDTLATL

-3925 IEHAMTQWAS
+3925 IDHAMTQWTA
-3935 ADHPPATRTEKLAR
+3935 ANHPPATRTEKLAR
-3949 RFGERWLAEAG
+3949 RFGERWLADAG
-3960 GRAPARG
+3960 TRAPARG

-3974 PAGPLPDSRA
+3974 PAGPLAGSRA

-4011 NPKQAKMIEELQ
+4011 NPKQAKVIEEMQ

-4065 GATHVLRQDML
+4065 GATHLLRQDML
-4076 SSATSSFLLGS
+4076 GSATSSFLLGS

-4138 RAQLEQI
+4138 RAQLEQV

-4348 YKLIEGLLTTFFG
+4348 YKLIESLWTTFFG

-4366 SNQSNSSNSSQ
+4366 SNQPKSSQ

-4383 ASPSASASRS
+4383 ASPSASPS
-4393 ASPSASAAP
+4393 ASPT
-4402 SASASASPS
+4402 ASPS
-4411 ASPAAPASPSAS
+4411 ASPTTPASPPAS
-4423 ATPSTA
+4423 ATPSPSST
-4429 QPSASPQ
+4429 QPSPSPQ

-4441 AGDSLWVIADQHRQS
+4441 DGDSLWVIADRHRQS

-4462 VSRADQQA
+4462 VSRADQQK
-4470 MTRGE
+4470 MSVGQ
-4475 QDTRAFNEILQL
+4475 QDVAAFREIVQL
-4487 NPSVSRDPNRLSV
+4487 NPAAAADSAHLQIGLPLNV
-4500 GTPLIVG
+4500 G

>member
-1 MLLIDGLGLGVNWQ
+1 MLLIDGVGLGVNWQ

-23 PIVAPPPPPPPPP
+23 PVVAPPPPPPPPP

-43 GPANPSAAPPIPVT
+43 GPANPGAAPPIPVT

-72 QSATS
+72 RSATS
-77 LIQSMAAQYT
+77 LIQNMAAQYT

-108 DAQTKYD
+108 DAQTNYD
-115 NASQTLQ
+115 NASQSLQ

-151 ARTTAD
+151 ARTAAE

-176 EQANADMPAGMKID
+176 EQASADMPAGMKID

-205 DQQFKTLLDAFPDH
+205 DQQFKTLLAAFPDH

-238 RLYDNWQTASAKA
+238 RLYDDWQTASAKA

-256 KYFAD
+256 TYFAD

-310 SQDAAQQAVT
+310 SQDATQQAVT

-326 NYADAAYGAANDS
+326 NYANAAYGAANDS
-339 LALTNAQQRYDS
+339 LTLTNAQQRYDS
-351 ASGKEGPTVVVANEV
+351 ASGKEGPTVVVANAV

-386 LQMLSAQRQ
+386 LQMLSAQQQ
-395 VDTLQ
+395 VDALQ
-400 ADYTKKQDASSAW
+400 ADYTKKLDASNAW

-450 GFVVAYGASLAQQYD
+450 GFVVAYGATLAQQYD
-465 DQASQLK
+465 DQASQIK
-472 ARVNAQ
+472 AQVDAQ
-478 SIFTKPT
+478 SIFTKPR
-485 LQTPLLTPSLSTANG
+485 LQPPLLTPSLSTANG
-500 LPGVPASSLSTATSA
+500 LPSLPASSLSTATSA

-524 SASPQA
+524 SASPLA
-530 SPTLPGSNGAS
+530 SPTLLGSNGSNGAA
-541 SLPAS
+541 SLPVS
-546 PLLDRPFLLPQSS
+546 PLLDSPFLLPQSS

-587 SRMSDSVNERA
+587 GRMSDSVNERA
-598 TQLALSQ
+598 TRLALSQ
-605 AHIKQTQAKSTLESV
+605 ARIQQTQAKSTLASV
-620 QKKYDDWA
+620 QKQYDDWA
-628 AANPPPMRFRTVS
+628 AANPPPMRFRTVA

-647 APSAPRPNLY
+647 APSMPRPNLY
-657 QDELDKAKAAVT
+657 QDPLDKAKAAVT

-691 DGFDAGLDERLRY
+691 DQFDAGLDERLRY
-704 AAPGSDA
+704 AAPDSDA
-711 ENDYKKAL
+711 GNDYRKAL

-737 ASASTN
+737 ASASTQ
-743 NGGTIAFG
+743 NGDTIAFG
-751 KLTDNAQR
+751 KLTDNEQR
-759 NLIGVALGMQPDVQ
+759 NLIGVALGMQPDVP
-773 NDAASSDGSDP
+773 NTASSSDGSDP

-791 VARYTDKDKLKTIN
+791 VARYTDKDKLSTIN

-818 TTQVSVLPMVYA
+818 TTQVNVLPMVYA

-857 SNYDD
+857 STYND
-862 INDYIDNNELSTDG
+862 INDYIDNNELSKDG
-876 TVDIATGHNADGTL
+876 TVDIATGHNADGSL

-977 SLNPFTDPGARADF
+977 SLNPFTDAGARADF

-1024 ASVLATG
+1024 ASVLTTG
-1031 ARTTAVVTGVGGAVE
+1031 ARATAVVTGVGGAVE
-1046 AFGEAGYEYFV
+1046 AFGEAGYDYFV
-1057 TGDKKAAGEQLK
+1057 KGDTKAAGEQLK

-1083 KERAVTSVRTRIGQP
+1083 KERAVTSVRTHTGRP

-1105 GKTVSVDSQ
+1105 GDTVTVDSQ
-1114 TIGRILNSGDASSL
+1114 MLGQILNKGDVSSL
-1128 AAGRTRVTLDGEA
+1128 AYGRTRATLDGQA
-1141 VKVSPDGTLRVGDKV
+1141 VKVSPEGMLMVGDKI
-1156 LTYDNTPIRVLDRAS
+1156 LTYDNQPIRVLDKTS
-1171 AKRLPPGKSVVLG
+1171 SKQMPPGKSVVLG
-1184 EDGTLSVVSVSPK
+1184 EDGTLSVVSASPK
-1197 AWTNGTR
+1197 EWTNGTR
-1204 VDDVAGTGERMSFG
+1204 IDDVTGTGERLSFG
-1218 PDGEMSVTPKIV
+1218 PDGEMTTTPNV
-1230 AKTPLDVLQHVLD
+1230 VPKTRLELLDHTLAQTSEAIR
-1243 QASDAYRQTVAGAQA
+1243 QASGSDAQA
-1258 PRRLAQTAAEGEA
+1258 PRSLAQTAAESET
-1271 ASVSADARSTRR
+1271 ASTASNARSTQRASQERARVDQQHDETELDR
-1283 TSEEHARVQQ
+1283 TSAARN
-1293 QRDETDAES
+1293 D
-1302 STTASTNRRSADTQS
+1302 RRSEDAQALRTRPADLE
-1317 MRWRPVAADE
+1317 E
-1327 PAGPGTR
+1327 PACDGTR
-1334 AKPDGTP
+1334 TKTDGSP
-1341 PRVNAKVVDLTDDA
+1341 PRVNVKLVDLTDEA
-1355 PVARAAT
+1355 PAARPAAR
-1362 SDPAGIAVPRGPNAE
+1362 DPAGVAVPRGPSAE
-1377 PMEIG
+1377 PLEVG
-1382 DRTVYVVRSGAT
+1382 DRTVYVVRDRTAQ
-1394 PDAPGARPSSPR
+1394 DAPGARPSALR
-1406 PQDLA
+1406 PQDLD

-1444 FGADGQLRAGA
+1444 FGADGQLRADA
-1455 RVLRFD
+1455 RVLRFE
-1461 PAPETVAAHEA
+1461 PAPETVAAET
-1472 GLPAG
+1472 GLPGA
-1477 IAPDEAPPAAP
+1477 AAADETPPASP
-1488 RAAADD
+1488 RPAAGDD

-1517 EPVNALD
+1517 EPVKALD

-1537 KPEHAGTP
+1537 KPERPSAP
-1545 ERMAE
+1545 ERNAE
-1550 RETAAANR
+1550 RETAAADR
-1558 GARALDDADGQADR
+1558 GTRAIDDAGDPTAP
-1572 APTGGERRTAA
+1572 APTGGERRAAA
-1583 NDDIG
+1583 NDDVG

-1603 AGAAKPGWVTRM
+1603 PGASKPGWVTRM

-1725 AFEARYEIELA
+1725 AFEARYEIKLA

-1762 RDYAGTVGR
+1762 HDYAGTVGR

-1808 RMPAPQTHETGDV
+1808 RMPAPQMHETADA
-1821 PHGVRS
+1821 PRGVRS

-1836 AHAEYA
+1836 AHADYA

-1866 LEDEGV
+1866 LQDEGV

-1885 LAGGR
+1885 LADGR

-1899 DQAPSFLVKDGY
+1899 DQAPWFLIKDGY
-1911 SIVLSAKHGGEA
+1911 SIVLSAKHGGDA
-1923 AAAGLANLWQRPVYA
+1923 AAAQLANLWQRPVYA
-1938 PPPHAVGEHAAL
+1938 PPPHAVGERAAL
-1950 LDTGAFRRYDPAPA
+1950 LDTGVFRRYDPAPA
-1964 APHDLGQLAAD
+1964 APHDLGPLAAD

-1980 LESNPAARIDVERHV
+1980 VEGNPAARIDVERHV
-1995 GELLGAGAEKT
+1995 GELLGAGGEKT

-2011 HDAALAVYDNG
+2011 HDAALAVYDHG

-2039 ALDDLASYGLKTVTM
+2039 ALDDLAAYDLQTVTM
-2054 DGPFSALNRVAVLY
+2054 HGPFSALNRVAVLY
-2068 RPLGVFHSFGFET
+2068 RPLGVFHSYGFET

-2126 PGAIGM
+2126 PGPIGT
-2132 GAGEHFTTLQRLA
+2132 GAGEHFTALQRLA

-2156 RGHVELAH
+2156 RGNIELAH

-2206 SLLSQQLRLGADAGW
+2206 SLLSQQLRLGTDAGW

-2246 LQSTGSM
+2246 LRSTGSM

-2279 QRYVR
+2279 QGYVR

-2294 VNAFAVRDEIR
+2294 VNAFAVRDEIQ
-2305 ANLGID
+2305 ANLGVD

-2354 VTYGELYRRQA
+2354 VTYGELYRRHA
-2365 QAAQRA
+2365 QAARRT

-2378 RETAATLAEE
+2378 RDTATTLAEE
-2388 TAWSRARAVKASPFD
+2388 TAWSRARPVKASPFD

-2416 RSGPLSYDRD
+2416 RSGPLSYDRN

-2498 AVGLGAEARLSHT
+2498 AVGLGAEARLGHT

-2516 YDPAPHQRP
+2516 YDPAPHLRP

-2538 ASGDPAARVPVE
+2538 VSGDPAARVPVE

-2568 GRRNAIGLYEGTDN
+2568 GRRNAIGLYLGTDN

-2638 AGMLPSRVT
+2638 AGVLPARVT

-2659 ITAQH
+2659 ITARH

-2676 HGDFYL
+2676 LGDFYL

-2700 VREIGTLR
+2700 VREIGALR
-2708 VMLEDGIARGAIEL
+2708 VTLEDGVARGAIEL
-2722 AHPGITEHLPPDAF
+2722 AHPAIAEQLPPDAF

-2760 ALVDRSSLLR
+2760 ALIDRSSLLR

-2809 AGTLVY
+2809 TGTLVY

-2831 LALDRSSPDALTD
+2831 LALDRSSPEALTD

-2868 GIDIARDARLPDTIA
+2868 GIDIARDARLPDAIA
-2883 READHVMP
+2883 READHVRP

-2901 TAFGDVAPSVPGH
+2901 AAFGDAAPSVPGH
-2914 ATYRAY
+2914 MNYRAY
-2920 YASQADAMH
+2920 YANQTDAMH
-2929 ALGVPREM
+2929 ARGVPREM
-2937 PAPAPQPGS
+2937 PAPAPQPAS
-2946 NAPVPAAAADAARRQ
+2946 NVPAAAATADAASRR

-2968 SHGKRDLIRIDG
+2968 SHGKRDLVRIDG
-2980 SQLASLQQMKD
+2980 SQLASLQQMKE

-3005 ARPDASI
+3005 PRPDASVE
-3012 DARHAQPKFVASM
+3012 ARHAQPKFVASM
-3025 RTDEHGT
+3025 RTDGNGT
-3032 FVDKASADPAVS
+3032 FVDKASADPATP

-3052 LKDNGSAER
+3052 LKDNGGAQR

-3067 VSPVPLAE
+3067 VSPVSLAQ

-3102 PDADVVTTLKS
+3102 PDASVVTTLKS

-3211 FAPAEMRKALGDEK
+3211 FAPATMRKALGDEK
-3225 PPTQKL
+3225 PPMQKL

-3259 FLPPKLVPD
+3259 LLPPKLVPD
-3268 SKQLAIDFSGAN
+3268 SEQLAIDFSGAN

-3285 RALELKALGG
+3285 RALELKAIRG

-3311 LHTRRG
+3311 LHARRG
-3317 IIAIHDGNALWYD
+3317 IIAIRDGNARWYD
-3330 NAEQLR
+3330 DAEQLR
-3336 DHPDAGR
+3336 DRPDAGR

-3367 PEAFDPRATATQKAA
+3367 PDAFDPRATATQKAA
-3382 LAQRLTQLLDEKSY
+3382 LAQRLTQLLDEKSN
-3396 FDALPQKFDLATR
+3396 FDALPAKFDLATR
-3409 WIRTQIAGQIDRV
+3409 WIRTQIASQIDRV

-3436 QPAGGGASGATGPA
+3436 QPAGSGSTRPA
-3450 SRVRNALRGK
+3450 GRVRNALRGK
-3460 GGRRNRRAANAANAS
+3460 GGRRSRRAANASNAS
-3475 NAPKPP
+3475 NAPAAPKPP

-3515 ADWFPTIDRVKAV
+3515 ADWFPTVDRVKAV
-3528 TARKNQPDAGGLAL
+3528 AARRNQPDAGGLAL

-3554 MLKALGIPIG
+3554 MLKALGIPLG

-3578 ADPGGDH
+3578 ADPRGDH

-3618 EIQDRVALMA
+3618 EIQDRVAPMA

-3633 RDDPALAVRYV
+3633 RDDPALALRYID
-3644 EQYGGAMPVV
+3644 QYGGAMPVV

-3709 ELDDIAHLHKWLTAA
+3709 ELDDIAHLHQWLTAA
-3724 SRHGFQLRL
+3724 SRYGFQLRL
-3733 EAASGRPL
+3733 EAAAGRPL

-3769 WSHDHAGEPAPNVML
+3769 WSHDHPDAPAPNVML

-3818 VGLSYGTHGADFIAN
+3818 VGLSYGTHGTDFIAN

-3860 GADALTRVFEPV
+3860 GADALSRVFEPV

-3882 VLFAEIARIGK
+3882 VLFAEIVRIGK

-3905 RGELYERNT
+3905 RSELYERNT

-3925 IEHAMTQWAS
+3925 IEHAMTRWAS

-3967 TVVSTAD
+3967 TVVSSAD
-3974 PAGPLPDSRA
+3974 PAGPLADSRA

-4065 GATHVLRQDML
+4065 GATHVLRHDML
-4076 SSATSSFLLGS
+4076 SSATSSFLLGA

-4243 AIASGAFGATYAGLV
+4243 AIASGALGATYAGLV

-4348 YKLIEGLLTTFFG
+4348 YKLIEGLWTTFFG
-4361 SGSGS
+4361 SGSGA
-4366 SNQSNSSNSSQ
+4366 SNQSTQSNPSQ
-4377 SNLAPG
+4377 SHLAPG
-4383 ASPSASASRS
+4383 ASPSASAT
-4393 ASPSASAAP
+4393 PSASAAP
-4402 SASASASPS
+4402 GASTPASPGT
-4411 ASPAAPASPSAS
+4411 SPAAPASPSAS

-4429 QPSASPQ
+4429 QPSGSPQ

-4441 AGDSLWVIADQHRQS
+4441 AGDSLWVIADRHRQS

-4470 MTRGE
+4470 MPRGE
-4475 QDTRAFNEILQL
+4475 QDTLALNEILQL